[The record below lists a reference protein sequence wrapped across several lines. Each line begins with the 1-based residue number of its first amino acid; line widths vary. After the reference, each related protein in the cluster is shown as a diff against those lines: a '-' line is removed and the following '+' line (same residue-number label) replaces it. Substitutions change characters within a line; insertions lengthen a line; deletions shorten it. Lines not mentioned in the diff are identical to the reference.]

1 MDGNVLSRQVIDEN
15 AKVVGEY
22 KGGKDASL
30 NYLIGQVMRLSE
42 RRADFK
48 VAGETIKRLVGRE

>member
-48 VAGETIKRLVGRE
+48 VAGECLKRLIG